1 MYYTN
6 WLNDYKNNNLQLH
19 ELSIIKYGGSNGTR
33 DEGLME
39 SAIAR
44 PYQTFGGEDLYP
56 TAFEKAAA
64 IVESIIINHPFVY
77 GNKRTGFLAMLAVL
91 EESNIAINVANEDI
105 YSFVIKTSTGE
116 SKFEQIVEWLK
127 ENTTTN

>member
-1 MYYTN
+1 MITKGIV
-6 WLNDYKNNNLQLH
+6 LKLH
-19 ELSIIKYGGSNGTR
+19 ELSIFKYGGSQGIR

-56 TAFEKAAA
+56 TVFEKAAA
-64 IVESIIINHPFVY
+64 IAESIIINHPFVD
-77 GNKRTGFLAMLAVL
+77 GNKRTGYLVMLAIL
-91 EESNIAINVANEDI
+91 EESEIEINISNTDI
-105 YSFVIKTSTGE
+105 YTFVIKISTGE

-127 ENTTTN
+127 QNTSHL

>member
-1 MYYTN
+1 MITKETV
-6 WLNDYKNNNLQLH
+6 LKLH
-19 ELSIIKYGGSNGTR
+19 ELSIIEYGGANGLR

-56 TAFEKAAA
+56 TVFEKAAA
-64 IVESIIINHPFVY
+64 IAESIIINHPFID

-91 EESNIAINVANEDI
+91 DQELVSLTATKENI
-105 YSFVIKTSTGE
+105 YSFVIDISTS
-116 SKFEQIVEWLK
+116 SKRFEDIVKWLK
-127 ENTTTN
+127 ENSKGV